1 MQSIK
6 VVSRVGSDGI
16 LHLDVPV
23 GMTNEELEVMV
34 IFQPLK
40 SSVQLETPQALAWI
54 PSFFE
59 EVIGGWVGETLE
71 RGEQGEFEIRES
83 IY

>member
-40 SSVQLETPQALAWI
+40 SSVQVETPQALGWL
-54 PSFFE
+54 PGFFE
-59 EVIGGWVGETLE
+59 EVIGGWAGEALE

-83 IY
+83 IF